1 VVLKE
6 AIGRLAQKAL
16 LLSKIMLP
24 DMEELALAPASAVAA
39 TAAPSDSPAL
49 RLTYEDYA
57 ALTPPDSGNYEL
69 HDGKII
75 AMPSPTPLHQ
85 DIAVELTTRLRAH
98 SKSLQLGKVYTAPL
112 DTLFDDI
119 NTFQPDVLFI
129 AKERSFIIGPKKIE
143 GAPDF
148 VVEIQSEGNSPKEMN
163 YKQYIYATFMVREYW
178 VIHLKKETI
187 TQYLNEEGEFR
198 QAGIFSKEQTVKSQV
213 ISGFQVSLAE
223 LMA

>member
-1 VVLKE
+1 
-6 AIGRLAQKAL
+6 
-16 LLSKIMLP
+16 
-24 DMEELALAPASAVAA
+24 MEELALAPASAAAA
-39 TAAPSDSPAL
+39 TPAPFDSPAV
-49 RLTYEDYA
+49 RFTYEDYA
-57 ALTPPDSGNYEL
+57 ALTPPDNGNYEL

-75 AMPSPTPLHQ
+75 FMASPTPQHQ
-85 DIAVELTTRLRAH
+85 RAARRLSTRLDNFLTKNPHGEAFF
-98 SKSLQLGKVYTAPL
+98 APL

-119 NTFQPDVLFI
+119 NIFQPDVLFI

-148 VVEIQSEGNSPKEMN
+148 VAEIQSEGNSPKEMN

-178 VIHLKKETI
+178 VINLKKETI

-198 QAGIFSKEQTVKSQV
+198 QAGIFSKEQTVESQV
-213 ISGFQVSLAE
+213 ISGFQVSLAD